1 MLPALSVAKALET
14 TRRHSVGGLTGA
26 RTVLVTARP
35 YRAPPQTNA
44 HVGLI
49 GGGHLPMP
57 GEVSLAPHGM
67 LFRDERLAF
76 RCHCLI
82 TIAYRRLVSLCGSIV
97 CYTDNAAG
105 RDGLYLQLT
114 IGPVIR

>member
-35 YRAPPQTNA
+35 YRAPPQTIA

-49 GGGHLPMP
+49 GGGHVAHRLDHIEKRQRT
-57 GEVSLAPHGM
+57 GSGHGNNLLSKGFM
-67 LFRDERLAF
+67 GVRRQVRHDPWKEHTT
-76 RCHCLI
+76 CHHVDRTSPLLI
-82 TIAYRRLVSLCGSIV
+82 S
-97 CYTDNAAG
+97 
-105 RDGLYLQLT
+105 
-114 IGPVIR
+114 

>member
-14 TRRHSVGGLTGA
+14 TGRHSVGGLTSA

-35 YRAPPQTNA
+35 YRAPPQTIA

-49 GGGHLPMP
+49 GGGHIPMP

-67 LFRDERLAF
+67 LFRDEQLAF
-76 RCHCLI
+76 RCYCLI
-82 TIAYRRLVSLCGSIV
+82 TIAYRRLVSSLSAVLSCVTRTTRPVAMV
-97 CYTDNAAG
+97 CTSN
-105 RDGLYLQLT
+105 
-114 IGPVIR
+114 

>member
-14 TRRHSVGGLTGA
+14 TGRHSVGGLTSA

-35 YRAPPQTNA
+35 YRAPPQTIA

-49 GGGHLPMP
+49 GGGHLPTP

-82 TIAYRRLVSLCGSIV
+82 TIAYRRLVSSLSAVLSCVTRTTRPVAMV
-97 CYTDNAAG
+97 CTSN
-105 RDGLYLQLT
+105 
-114 IGPVIR
+114 